1 MSEDSKEVKK
11 LTSDEKYAICK
22 ACENLSIKYN
32 TCKLCGCYMP
42 LKTKLPTM
50 KCPAGKWQILVNCNS
65 TCTSDF
71 VYIVT

>member
-50 KCPAGKWQILVNCNS
+50 KCPAGKW
-65 TCTSDF
+65 
-71 VYIVT
+71 